1 MIINPSRVISRL
13 TKISGARI
21 LFPLRPDEYPMIPL
35 DAMTTEMSGPMR
47 TRWRGEKRDR
57 AQSMDSVQFNA
68 GWGSYR
74 RPQAAADY
82 RVQNS

>member
-1 MIINPSRVISRL
+1 MIS
-13 TKISGARI
+13 
-21 LFPLRPDEYPMIPL
+21 L